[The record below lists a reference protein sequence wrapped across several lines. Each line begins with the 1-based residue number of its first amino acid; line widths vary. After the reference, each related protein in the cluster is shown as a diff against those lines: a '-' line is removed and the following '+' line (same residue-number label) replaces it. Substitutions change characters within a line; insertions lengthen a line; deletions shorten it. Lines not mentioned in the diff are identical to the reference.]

1 MSKVWLYEGNPYD
14 PEFEEI
20 PPEYVGFVYRITDTE
35 TGEKYIG
42 QKRFR
47 KTKTLPITK
56 TRKRRKK
63 TLVESDWRVYYS
75 SSTIIKQAVTEGLS
89 DRYSR
94 EILRFGYSKGDL
106 NYLEMFLQV
115 QHNVLF
121 RDDYLNGIINARI
134 HKKHVTEK
142 LKKELNNDYG
152 TTTWNRNK
160 G

>member
-1 MSKVWLYEGNPYD
+1 MSKVWLYEGKPYD

-106 NYLEMFLQV
+106 SLLEAMEQIKEGA
-115 QHNVLF
+115 LF
-121 RDDYLNGIINARI
+121 RDDYLNGIINMRV
-134 HKKHVTEK
+134 HKNHISNR
-142 LKKELNNDYG
+142 LKQELGYG
-152 TTTWNRNK
+152 NSP
-160 G
+160 

>member
-89 DRYSR
+89 DRYLR
-94 EILRFGYSKGDL
+94 EILQFGYSKGDL
-106 NYLEMFLQV
+106 SYLETKLQFDMG
-115 QHNVLF
+115 VLLS
-121 RDDYLNGIINARI
+121 DDYLNGIINCRI
-134 HKKHVTEK
+134 SKSHVTEK
-142 LKKELNNDYG
+142 LKKELNHDH
-152 TTTWNRNK
+152 
-160 G
+160 

>member
-1 MSKVWLYEGNPYD
+1 MSKVWLYEGKPYD

-20 PPEYVGFVYRITDTE
+20 PPEYAGFVYRITDTE

-47 KTKTLPITK
+47 RTKTLPITK

-89 DRYSR
+89 DRYLR
-94 EILRFGYSKGDL
+94 EILQFGYSKGDL
-106 NYLEMFLQV
+106 SYLETKLQFDMG
-115 QHNVLF
+115 VLLS
-121 RDDYLNGIINARI
+121 DDYLNGIINCRI
-134 HKKHVTEK
+134 SKSHVTEK
-142 LKKELNNDYG
+142 LKKELNHDH
-152 TTTWNRNK
+152 
-160 G
+160 